1 MWSAV
6 WVKSSEMPAGQWSMV
21 GLQIWW
27 RSPPPRSWVCI
38 STVFL
43 TPSPQIETKTRNFPP
58 VLAPRINL
66 QFFIFSNFFAFHN
79 FLRITSLTEF
89 CPSWNKILKLW
100 NIGKF
105 FEMLLKLSTALPVGT
120 YQSEVKESRQN
131 ILVINNP
138 DWDKSKPS
146 IHMNLIGNSKDS
158 TSEKKWK
165 KDKCLSL

>member
-1 MWSAV
+1 MQQS
-6 WVKSSEMPAGQWSMV
+6 
-21 GLQIWW
+21 
-27 RSPPPRSWVCI
+27 
-38 STVFL
+38 
-43 TPSPQIETKTRNFPP
+43 TPSPQIDTKTRNFPP
-58 VLAPRINL
+58 VLAPRIIL
-66 QFFIFSNFFAFHN
+66 QFFVPHYSPLTSSDKGRHKRNANNFSFFSNFFAVHN

-146 IHMNLIGNSKDS
+146 IHMNIIRNSKDS
-158 TSEKKWK
+158 TCGKKWK
-165 KDKCLSL
+165 KTNVFLCKNTSKV